1 MHRQDDQRLRKGG
14 LYKWRRKNIVNG
26 VLEAIEFGL
35 AMQGYI
41 ITGKD
46 DTGLTVRKVDDY
58 NAYIHITAE
67 EIPA

>member
-1 MHRQDDQRLRKGG
+1 MEE
-14 LYKWRRKNIVNG
+14 KNIVNG

-46 DTGLTVRKVDDY
+46 DTGLTVREVDDY
-58 NAYIHITAE
+58 NTYIHITAE